1 MMYTIVADA
10 IKDHEVDAKPTDYLM
25 FFCLAKR
32 EGMNDIP
39 EDIGPP
45 APGTKAELVR
55 QECACVRYSGRFEP
69 TTSDRSSRKM
79 GTQIHNFRIFFLFS
93 IGSRN
98 PYGKS
103 TLSLFFSS
111 FSSSSSISLTFI
123 FAVGFSRPN
132 ADRKHPKIMCL
143 VATFAGREI

>member
-1 MMYTIVADA
+1 MLLLLIALSRTMQMMYTIVADA

-79 GTQIHNFRIFFLFS
+79 GTQIHNFRIFFVPGGFS
-93 IGSRN
+93 ARD
-98 PYGKS
+98 YGMAAFCSLSVVCVCVCLHHEIS
-103 TLSLFFSS
+103 TELSL
-111 FSSSSSISLTFI
+111 
-123 FAVGFSRPN
+123 R
-132 ADRKHPKIMCL
+132 L
-143 VATFAGREI
+143 V